1 MVCAPAPFV
10 KGCGLSR
17 ESPAAATDANQNAVR
32 HATTEPS
39 STTARGAPSRSSS
52 ANSPTELVD
61 RPNQPLRAAPTV
73 KHSPPQL
80 ALTPWTPSELA
91 RQREAFFETR
101 VSGRP
106 EMWAA
111 MKQVTELVGSGDL
124 KAAQTILDATG
135 ATCPT
140 GKICVERRRGGQR
153 KGGIYDDKGLLY
165 EIPGWV
171 VSDPEDLVAEPIEG
185 KEINEESEDE
195 IDAEKG
201 VVMEEKIG
209 EMVSVRARLSDRGT
223 DVVVEMGTNQKVL
236 VLVKKVQEKAGIE
249 QKIKFAYMG
258 KIIDEQ
264 KVLSQTGWK
273 DGHILNALVFG

>member
-1 MVCAPAPFV
+1 
-10 KGCGLSR
+10 
-17 ESPAAATDANQNAVR
+17 
-32 HATTEPS
+32 
-39 STTARGAPSRSSS
+39 
-52 ANSPTELVD
+52 
-61 RPNQPLRAAPTV
+61 
-73 KHSPPQL
+73 
-80 ALTPWTPSELA
+80 
-91 RQREAFFETR
+91 
-101 VSGRP
+101 
-106 EMWAA
+106 MWAA
-111 MKQVTELVGSGDL
+111 MKEVTELIRSGDL

-201 VVMEEKIG
+201 AVMEEKIG

-258 KIIDEQ
+258 KILDEQ

>member
-1 MVCAPAPFV
+1 M
-10 KGCGLSR
+10 GCGLSR
-17 ESPAAATDANQNAVR
+17 ESQAAATDDNQNAVR

-39 STTARGAPSRSSS
+39 SITARGAPSRSSS

-80 ALTPWTPSELA
+80 ALTPWTRSELA

-111 MKQVTELVGSGDL
+111 IKQVTELIRSADL

-258 KIIDEQ
+258 KILDEQ

>member
-1 MVCAPAPFV
+1 M
-10 KGCGLSR
+10 GCGLSR
-17 ESPAAATDANQNAVR
+17 ESQAAATDDNQNAVR

-39 STTARGAPSRSSS
+39 SITARGAPSRSSS

-80 ALTPWTPSELA
+80 ALTPWTRSELA

-111 MKQVTELVGSGDL
+111 MKQVTELIRSGDL

-201 VVMEEKIG
+201 GVMEEKIG

-258 KIIDEQ
+258 KILDEQ

>member
-1 MVCAPAPFV
+1 M
-10 KGCGLSR
+10 GCGLSR
-17 ESPAAATDANQNAVR
+17 ESQAAATDDNQNAVR

-39 STTARGAPSRSSS
+39 SITARGAPSRSSS

-80 ALTPWTPSELA
+80 ALTPWTRSELA

-111 MKQVTELVGSGDL
+111 MKQVTELIRSGDL

-258 KIIDEQ
+258 KILDEQ

>member
-1 MVCAPAPFV
+1 
-10 KGCGLSR
+10 LSR
-17 ESPAAATDANQNAVR
+17 ESQAAAADDNQNAVR
-32 HATTEPS
+32 HATLEPS
-39 STTARGAPSRSSS
+39 STIARGAPSRTSS

-111 MKQVTELVGSGDL
+111 MKQVSELLRSGDL

-140 GKICVERRRGGQR
+140 GKICVERRRGGQK
-153 KGGIYDDKGLLY
+153 KGGVYDDKGLLY

-185 KEINEESEDE
+185 KEIHEESEDE
-195 IDAEKG
+195 IDTEKG

-209 EMVSVRARLSDRGT
+209 ETVSVRARLSDRGT
-223 DVVVEMGTNQKVL
+223 DVVVEMGTNQKVS

-258 KIIDEQ
+258 KILDEQ